1 MRTLLVSM
9 VLLVGCGPQTV
20 ALKSAVYSFEGLRG
34 REGTPSAIVTASTL
48 DLDVITRE
56 VKLTVSG
63 VARKFTLAQ
72 TSTQTSGCPTNF
84 GATMQDTRTLD
95 APNIQLGELLIDA
108 PLVRADC
115 PEGSGVVVLQQGP
128 ASSAGAAPECSAD
141 VLCLTFKKR

>member
-9 VLLVGCGPQTV
+9 LFLAGCGQQTV

-48 DLDVITRE
+48 ELDVITRE

-63 VARKFTLAQ
+63 AARKFTLAPNV
-72 TSTQTSGCPTNF
+72 TQTNGCPTNL
-84 GATMQDTRTLD
+84 GATLQDTRALD

-128 ASSAGAAPECSAD
+128 ASSVGAAPECSTD